1 MIEAELRSFLTP
13 EKFKELLDYFQ
24 KNSKPKGKDEQ
35 ITYYFDGEQDLRIQK
50 NLNYSKVWLKKGK
63 LHDDAREEIEIK
75 LPRGDFEKLEQ
86 LFLSLGYNIS
96 IKWLRERHTFE
107 WGEVTVM
114 MDYTKGYGHI
124 IEMEKV
130 CSDSEKEQALK
141 ILNQKFIELKIPIT
155 PKEKFDE
162 AYQNYKK
169 NWKTLIQ

>member
-75 LPRGDFEKLEQ
+75 LPREDFEKLEQ

-107 WGEVTVM
+107 WKEATVM
-114 MDYTKGYGHI
+114 LDFTKGYGHI
-124 IEMEKV
+124 IEMEKL
-130 CSDSEKEQALK
+130 CSENEKENVLK

-162 AYQNYKK
+162 SYQNYKK